1 MSVGTI
7 DKDRLD
13 TVSSFNFACTYAQL
27 NTVEFGVSSSFYP
40 KYHPLICM
48 ASRQV
53 NNSSWHPHPWVR
65 PMFSSSSESL
75 SSSSSHHRCPKLQS
89 VSFEQ
94 FPRPWCLSSS
104 FFMTDESPSSRNS
117 IAVSQTIG
125 GRLRTCGRARA
136 ACAAST
142 FYCAAPETLRQ
153 QRAQLRNTVRPG
165 YV

>member
-1 MSVGTI
+1 MHNITDCTAPQQLCVHQH
-7 DKDRLD
+7 
-13 TVSSFNFACTYAQL
+13 SSITLGFLSCLAW
-27 NTVEFGVSSSFYP
+27 
-40 KYHPLICM
+40 I
-48 ASRQV
+48 ASLWSIRVKQRAV
-53 NNSSWHPHPWVR
+53 QSAADPCLAR
-65 PMFSSSSESL
+65 PSSES
-75 SSSSSHHRCPKLQS
+75 SFPDASC
-89 VSFEQ
+89 SFEQ
-94 FPRPWCLSSS
+94 FPRSRCLSSN
-104 FFMTDESPSSRNS
+104 FPTADESPSSRNW